1 MNNPAQGNMFKV
13 FDLFFSF
20 TQFFAGRNIT
30 EEMDRKE
37 LGTVLKSLV
46 SLQFVVEDDRKPLVP
61 SDENEDQGS
70 ATSDREGQ
78 TQELR
83 SQQGEAHYGSK
94 RISFFLF

>member
-1 MNNPAQGNMFKV
+1 M
-13 FDLFFSF
+13 
-20 TQFFAGRNIT
+20 
-30 EEMDRKE
+30 
-37 LGTVLKSLV
+37 KSMV
-46 SLQFVVEDDRKPLVP
+46 SLQFVVKDEKKPLVP

-83 SQQGEAHYGSK
+83 SQQGEALYGSE